1 MCLMTRALYR
11 LTVAAVIAAAS
22 LLPLRASAALVADPQ
37 TLYNDMKQSFEKGA
51 VHGWQFVDQLY
62 YLAAIFNAGRAYSL
76 QAPDDPNYAEVA
88 QLTVDVG
95 SKLHYN
101 PLTNHD
107 AATWYVREAA
117 LYVQQHNGGDETQK
131 AAELIRRVDAEED
144 PKTLASLADED
155 AAANLQTYAHDP
167 DALIQQVEA
176 NWRAYLLTRDDA
188 WRSKALERAAK
199 ATFPIGQLPTTWGPD
214 FLNAAR
220 NASNG
225 VPPYTRDDQF
235 NARRL
240 LARLQAIN
248 PLHLVGAVNIVSHEK
263 YLSMTA
269 PADEYFGRTGMSILG
284 MRNELHRLNAY
295 LDAGWGT
302 RESGAGIL
310 LAESVDDLHKVYPR
324 DHELPALLLA
334 TYKALERIRT
344 PEAHNSAAHL
354 RSILTVEYQD
364 TQQARELLSS

>member
-1 MCLMTRALYR
+1 MTRAFFKFIS
-11 LTVAAVIAAAS
+11 AAVLAAA
-22 LLPLRASAALVADPQ
+22 LMVPLRASAALVADPQ
-37 TLYNDMKQSFEKGA
+37 ALYNDMKQSFEKGA
-51 VHGWQFVDQLY
+51 AHGWQFVDQLY
-62 YLAAIFNAGRAYSL
+62 YLAAIVDAGRAYSL

-117 LYVQQHNGGDETQK
+117 LYMQQHGGSDEAQK
-131 AAELIRRVDAEED
+131 SSELIRRVGAEED
-144 PKTLASLADED
+144 PQTLARLADED
-155 AAANLQTYAHDP
+155 ATANLQTYAHDP

-176 NWRAYLLTRDDA
+176 DWRGYLLTHDDS

-199 ATFPIGQLPTTWGPD
+199 STFPIDQLPTTWGSD

-220 NASNG
+220 SASNG

-240 LARLQAIN
+240 LARLKAID
-248 PLHLVGAVNIVSHEK
+248 PLHVVGSVNIISHEK
-263 YLSMTA
+263 YMTITA

-295 LDAGWGT
+295 LDAGWGSH
-302 RESGAGIL
+302 ESAAGVL

-344 PEAHNSAAHL
+344 PEAHSSAAHL
-354 RSILTVEYQD
+354 KSILTVEYQD

>member
-1 MCLMTRALYR
+1 MTRAFSKA
-11 LTVAAVIAAAS
+11 LTIAALAAA
-22 LLPLRASAALVADPQ
+22 LLVPLRASAALVADPQ
-37 TLYNDMKQSFEKGA
+37 TLYNDMKASFDKGA
-51 VHGWQFVDQLY
+51 AHGWAFFDQLA
-62 YLAAIFNAGRAYSL
+62 YLSAILNAGRAYSL
-76 QAPDDPNYAEVA
+76 QAPDDPNYAEVV

-95 SKLHYN
+95 SRMHYN

-107 AATWYVREAA
+107 AAIWYVREAS
-117 LYVQQHNGGDETQK
+117 LYVQQHGSTDEVQK
-131 AAELIRRVDAEED
+131 ATELLKRTDAED
-144 PKTLASLADED
+144 QPQTMARLADQD
-155 AAANLQTYAHDP
+155 ATANLQTYAHDP

-176 NWRAYLLTRDDA
+176 DWRAYLLTHEA
-188 WRSKALERAAK
+188 SWRSSALERAAK
-199 ATFPIGQLPTTWGPD
+199 STFPIDQLPTTWGPD

-220 NASNG
+220 NAAAG
-225 VPPYTRDDQF
+225 VDPYTLNDQF

-240 LARLQAIN
+240 LARLKAIN
-248 PLHLVGAVNIVSHEK
+248 PLHLVGSVNVISHEK
-263 YLSMTA
+263 YMTITA

-295 LDAGWGT
+295 LDAGWGAH
-302 RESGAGIL
+302 ESPAGVL

-334 TYKALERIRT
+334 TYKALQRIPT
-344 PEAHNSAAHL
+344 TEAHSSAGRI